1 MMMLADLDVAV
12 QLFEA
17 VMLICFGLSWPISI
31 LKSWRIKFV
40 RGKSPAFMSLIFFG
54 YLSGITYK
62 LLDAWVNQTSP
73 EWTTSLYALNA
84 VFVATDLML
93 YIRYRHNLEPATQD
107 VAKDIA
113 RLARKS
119 NADQA

>member
-1 MMMLADLDVAV
+1 MMLANLDVVA

-17 VMLICFGLSWPISI
+17 AMLICFGLSWPISI

-40 RGKSPAFMSLIFFG
+40 RGKSPAFLSLIFFG

-62 LLDAWVNQTSP
+62 LLDAWLNNTSP

-84 VFVATDLML
+84 VFVATDLSL
-93 YIRYRHNLEPATQD
+93 YMRYRHNLEPATEA
-107 VAKDIA
+107 VARDIA
-113 RLARKS
+113 RLAKEQS
-119 NADQA
+119 TDD

>member
-1 MMMLADLDVAV
+1 MMLANLEVFA

-17 VMLICFGLSWPISI
+17 AMLICFGLSWPISI

-40 RGKSPAFMSLIFFG
+40 RGKSPAFLSLIFFG

-62 LLDAWVNQTSP
+62 LLDAWVNNTPP

-84 VFVATDLML
+84 VFVATDLVL
-93 YIRYRHNLEPATQD
+93 YARYRHNLEPATQD
-107 VAKDIA
+107 VARDIA
-113 RLARKS
+113 ALNQESDSQEK
-119 NADQA
+119 